1 MRVLRAIRR
10 SFDTYW
16 YGWAMAAPVVV
27 VMLVLVGYPL
37 FWGARLSVTDA
48 TEANIGRDIGVNHIP
63 ATYKNVGFHNY
74 WYILSGQDGHF
85 YSTLW
90 WTLVW
95 TFTNVFFH
103 ITIGLG
109 LAVMLNRK
117 LRFRG
122 GYRLLLIL
130 PWAIPGFVA
139 AFAWRLLY
147 NDNGVFNAIL
157 KYFGFHGV
165 NWLAQ
170 PTSAKLAVIAVNV
183 WLGVPFMML
192 SFLGGLQS
200 IPSEL
205 YEAAEMDG
213 ATPWQRF
220 RSVTLPG
227 LRPVMLTVTLLG
239 FIWTFNKFDVIFL
252 VTQGGPAGSTDILV
266 TYAYQVAFQNIRQ
279 YAQAAS
285 YGVVILSMLIVFA
298 TAYRRA
304 LKNTEAAA

>member
-1 MRVLRAIRR
+1 MRVLRAVRR

-16 YGWAMAAPVVV
+16 YGWAMAAPVVI

-37 FWGARLSVTDA
+37 FWGARLSLTDA

-63 ATYKNVGFHNY
+63 ASYKNVGLHNY
-74 WYILSGQDGHF
+74 WYVLSGQDGHF
-85 YSTLW
+85 YSTLS
-90 WTLVW
+90 WTLIW

-109 LAVMLNRK
+109 LAVILNRK
-117 LRFRG
+117 LRFRS

-139 AFAWRLLY
+139 AFSWRLLY

-157 KYFGFHGV
+157 KWMGFHGV

-170 PTSAKLAVIAVNV
+170 PTSAKFAVIAVNV
-183 WLGVPFMML
+183 WMGVPFMML

-200 IPSEL
+200 IPAEL

-227 LRPVMLTVTLLG
+227 LRPVMTTVTLLG
-239 FIWTFNKFDVIFL
+239 VIWTFNKFDVIYL
-252 VTQGGPAGSTDILV
+252 VTEGGPAGSTEILV
-266 TYAYQVAFQNIRQ
+266 THAYEVAFQNIRQ
-279 YAQAAS
+279 YALAAS

-298 TAYRRA
+298 TVYRRA
-304 LKNTEAAA
+304 LKNTEASA

>member
-1 MRVLRAIRR
+1 MRALRAVRR
-10 SFDTYW
+10 SFDKYW

-37 FWGARLSVTDA
+37 FWGARLSLTDA
-48 TEANIGRDIGVNHIP
+48 DEANIGRTIGVNHIP

-90 WTLVW
+90 WTLTW

-109 LAVMLNRK
+109 LAVLLNRR

-130 PWAIPGFVA
+130 PWAVPGFVA

-147 NDNGVFNAIL
+147 NNNGVINSIL
-157 KYFGFHGV
+157 QFFGLHGT

-170 PTSAKLAVIAVNV
+170 PTSAKFAVIAVNV
-183 WLGVPFMML
+183 WMGVPFMMV

-227 LRPVMLTVTLLG
+227 LRPVMMTVTLLG

-252 VTQGGPAGSTDILV
+252 VTEGGPAGSTDILV
-266 TYAYQVAFQNIRQ
+266 THAYQIAFANIRQ
-279 YAQAAS
+279 YAEAAS

-298 TAYRRA
+298 SIYRRA
-304 LKNTEAAA
+304 LKNTEVTV